1 MVVFFLFCG
10 GSMSTEQTKAK
21 PSDAEVQAILAAL
34 SPEKRAKLEAAMKST
49 ESKSRR
55 MSDDEILAEYP
66 LVIKDSFGEGKSTR
80 WNPVA
85 KKMEATVRCSIEGC
99 KEHRIA
105 FTSDLF
111 QVKTCLTHRKEQRKA
126 ARVARTAERDA
137 LIEEGKKALAAKEA
151 AGE

>member
-1 MVVFFLFCG
+1 MEHPEV
-10 GSMSTEQTKAK
+10 KAK

-55 MSDDEILAEYP
+55 MSDEEILAEYP
-66 LVIKDSFGEGKSTR
+66 NVIKDAFGEGKTTR

-85 KKMEATVRCSIEGC
+85 KKQEATVKCSIGGC

-111 QVKTCLTHRKEQRKA
+111 QVRTCLTHRKEQRKA

-137 LIEEGKKALAAKEA
+137 LIEEGKKAIAAKASEA
-151 AGE
+151 APSEE

>member
-1 MVVFFLFCG
+1 
-10 GSMSTEQTKAK
+10 MSTEQVKAK
-21 PSDAEVQAILAAL
+21 PSDEEVKAILAAL
-34 SPEKRAKLEAAMKST
+34 PPEKRAKLEAAMKSS

-55 MSDDEILAEYP
+55 MSDAEILAAYP
-66 LVIKDSFGEGKSTR
+66 LVIKDSFGPDKTTR

-126 ARVARTAERDA
+126 ARVARKAEADT
-137 LIEEGKKALAAKEA
+137 LMEEGRKALAAKAEA
-151 AGE
+151 EKSE

>member
-1 MVVFFLFCG
+1 MGDPEV
-10 GSMSTEQTKAK
+10 KAK

-55 MSDDEILAEYP
+55 MSDEEIENEYP
-66 LVIKDSFGEGKSTR
+66 LVIKGSFEGKTTR

-85 KKMEATVRCSIEGC
+85 KKQEATVRCSITGC

-111 QVKTCLTHRKEQRKA
+111 QVKTCLTHRKEQRKQ
-126 ARVARTAERDA
+126 ARQNRAAERDA
-137 LIEEGKKALAAKEA
+137 LIEEGKKALAAKADAEK